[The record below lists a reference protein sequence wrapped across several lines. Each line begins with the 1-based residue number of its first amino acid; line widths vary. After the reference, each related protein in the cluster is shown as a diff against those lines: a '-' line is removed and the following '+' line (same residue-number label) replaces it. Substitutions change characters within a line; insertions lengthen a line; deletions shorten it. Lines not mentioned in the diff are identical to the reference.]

1 MSIERLHPDPLID
14 ALVADLGSV
23 APRRPAYEVLLIAGL
38 IGVELLLFVT
48 LRTLRP
54 DMPAAMATP
63 AFWWKSGAFA
73 VIAVLAAAAM
83 LVSLDPAAANQRRSA
98 RLWRWLGLAAPLALA
113 LGWLIDAGASDR
125 AALLARLQW
134 REGVDCLLN
143 VGLLSLPLVLLL
155 GVLMRRGDHPAG
167 AHRGGGGPGGGGV
180 RRGDLCLA
188 LPARRSLVCRGL
200 VWRRGA
206 GGCRTGA
213 GGVATPDALVSA
225 KKRRAGKRQ
234 KSVALVGVA
243 AAFIAHLIRDCPYI
257 AALRHRRFC
266 TL

>member
-155 GVLMRRGDHPAG
+155 GVLMRRGASTQPARTAAAAGLAAAAFG
-167 AHRGGGGPGGGGV
+167 AVIFALHCPHDDPLYVAVWYGGGV
-180 RRGDLCLA
+180 LAVAGLARGV
-188 LPARRSLVCRGL
+188 LPRLTR
-200 VWRRGA
+200 W
-206 GGCRTGA
+206 
-213 GGVATPDALVSA
+213 
-225 KKRRAGKRQ
+225 
-234 KSVALVGVA
+234 
-243 AAFIAHLIRDCPYI
+243 
-257 AALRHRRFC
+257 
-266 TL
+266 